1 MAVNVQVWLRDI
13 QENLY
18 PDNSF
23 VVKSIDD
30 STFVNNNK
38 VHIPNAGAPSKV
50 EINRATKPAQEVGQR
65 TDSDLEYGIDE
76 LTTNPIY
83 IPHIDT
89 VELSYDKRTSII
101 QNDRNEL
108 SRVAHI
114 NVLERWAKGAGK
126 IIKTTGK
133 DVVPHTHSSATGK
146 RKSISRADVLSIMT
160 EFDRQEI
167 PAEGRY
173 LLLDADMYAQLLA
186 DLAESDKYAFFQSA
200 DAQKGIVGNLYGI
213 NIMKRS
219 SVLRI
224 KADGET
230 LLYHGEEPE
239 ATECGA
245 GLAWHSSCVSR
256 AIGEM
261 KMFDSTNNPQYYGDI
276 YSFLVRTG
284 GSHRR
289 TDKKGVIILAE
300 ATAN

>member
-30 STFVNNNK
+30 STFVEFNR
-38 VHIPNAGAPSKV
+38 VHIPNAGAPSNV
-50 EINRATKPAQEVGQR
+50 VVNRTVSSAQEVHKR
-65 TDSDLEYGIDE
+65 IDSAIEYGIDE
-76 LTTNPIY
+76 LTTDPIY
-83 IPHIDT
+83 IPHIET
-89 VELSYDKRTSII
+89 VELSYDKRKSVIK
-101 QNDRNEL
+101 NDRDEL
-108 SRVAHI
+108 SRVAHVNI
-114 NVLERWAKGAGK
+114 LERWAKGAGT

-133 DVVPHTHSSATGK
+133 EVAPHTHKSATGK
-146 RKSISRADVLSIMT
+146 RKSISRDDVRAIMT
-160 EFDRQEI
+160 EFDSQEI
-167 PAEGRY
+167 PEEGRY
-173 LLLDADMYAQLLA
+173 LLLDAHMYAHLLA

-213 NIMKRS
+213 NILKRS

-224 KADGET
+224 KSDGET
-230 LLYHGEEPE
+230 VLYGGDTNE

-256 AIGEM
+256 AIGDME
-261 KMFDSTNNPQYYGDI
+261 MFDSTKNPQYYGDI

-284 GSHRR
+284 GGPRR
-289 TDKKGVIILAE
+289 ADKKGVIIIAE

>member
-1 MAVNVQVWLRDI
+1 MALNVQVWLRDI
-13 QENLY
+13 QECLY

-30 STFVNNNK
+30 STYVDKKK

-50 EINRATKPAQEVGQR
+50 KKNRPKPAQEVLQR
-65 TDSDLEYGIDE
+65 TDSDLEYEMDE
-76 LTTNPIY
+76 LTTDPVY

-89 VELSYDKRTSII
+89 VELSYDKRNSVIR
-101 QNDRNEL
+101 NDKEEL

-114 NVLERWAKGAGK
+114 NVLERWANGAGK
-126 IIKTTGK
+126 IIRTTGK
-133 DVVPHTHSSATGK
+133 DVVPHTYTSATGK
-146 RKSISRADVLSIMT
+146 RKGITRADVLEIMT
-160 EFDRQEI
+160 EFDRQEV
-167 PAEGRY
+167 PQENRY
-173 LLLDADMYAQLLA
+173 LLLDADMYAQLLG

-200 DAQKGIVGNLYGI
+200 DAQKGVVGNLYGI
-213 NIMKRS
+213 NVMKRS
-219 SVLRI
+219 SVLRV

-230 LLYHGEEPE
+230 LLFDGEEHE

-245 GLAWHSSCVSR
+245 GLAWQSSCVSR
-256 AIGEM
+256 AIGEIV
-261 KMFDSTNNPQYYGDI
+261 MFDSTKNPQYYGDI

-284 GSHRR
+284 GGHRR